1 MSKPHPSSSLAG
13 LFNAWRRDFWW
24 SIVSITNPSHRRRL
38 VAFTFI
44 LVLVIGVADY
54 LTGFELSLLVF
65 YLLPICLAV
74 ASVGWRFGVVTSVL
88 SIATWL
94 TGDFAAGAHF
104 SKTLV
109 PVWNSLIALGTYLM
123 VVWLLSSLLAL
134 QREMEARIRQRTA
147 ALTDEIAERERLERA
162 ILEISDRERR
172 SIGHD
177 LHDGLGQH
185 LTGTA
190 LVAHALGARM
200 ADRKADEAQEMKK
213 IIGLIEDGIEQT
225 RNLAKGLLL
234 AEIEREG
241 LAIAL
246 QEFAAA
252 TSQNFRVEC
261 VCRCEGNAA
270 FEENGTATHLYRIAQ
285 EAVRNA
291 VRHGRAKRIDIAL
304 EDRGGKVV
312 LSVHDDGTGLA
323 PPGSRGEGL
332 GLRIM
337 THRASIIGASLA
349 VTAQP
354 GGGTLVIC
362 TLARPVSRP

>member
-1 MSKPHPSSSLAG
+1 MEAPTRSFG
-13 LFNAWRRDFWW
+13 EWRHNFWRT
-24 SIVSITNPSHRRRL
+24 IVSSADPSHSTRWVL
-38 VAFTFI
+38 VTFG
-44 LVLVIGVADY
+44 LVLFIGVIDY

-74 ASVGWRFGVVTSVL
+74 ASVGWRFGVVASVA
-88 SIATWL
+88 SIASWL
-94 TGDFAAGAHF
+94 IGDFAAGARF
-104 SKTLV
+104 ARPFISA
-109 PVWNSLIALGTYLM
+109 WNALIALSTYLM

-134 QREMEARIRQRTA
+134 QREMERRIRQRTS
-147 ALTDEIAERERLERA
+147 ALTDEILERERLERA
-162 ILEISDRERR
+162 VLDISERERR

-190 LVAHALGARM
+190 LVAQALGSRLSARQ
-200 ADRKADEAQEMKK
+200 ADEAAEMQK
-213 IIGLIEDGIEQT
+213 IAGLIESGIEQT

-246 QEFAAA
+246 RDFAATTA
-252 TSQNFRVEC
+252 QTFHIEC
-261 VCRCEGNAA
+261 ACRFDTDVA

-291 VRHGRAKRIDIAL
+291 VRHGRARRVEVAL
-304 EDRGGKVV
+304 SADGPKVS
-312 LSVHDDGTGLA
+312 LSVSDDGIGLPA
-323 PPGSRGEGL
+323 PEARGDGL

-337 THRASIIGASLA
+337 KHRAAMIGARIEI
-349 VTAQP
+349 VAQA
-354 GGGTLVIC
+354 GGGTLVTC
-362 TLARPVSRP
+362 TLERGGTKP